1 MDSTLQI
8 NGYDQKW
15 ISSVEIQENFCYICI
30 TPPEEIIQK
39 IENYWINLF
48 NNYVES
54 KEFNKKANKFRLDIR
69 TIDNVTTLYSCV
81 VVGVE
86 LLDTSVK
93 IKVYY
98 RNKTTLS

>member
-1 MDSTLQI
+1 MDAALKI
-8 NGYDQKW
+8 NGYEQKW
-15 ISSVEIQENFCYICI
+15 ISSVEIQENYCYVVIS
-30 TPPEEIIQK
+30 PPEELNDK

-54 KEFNKKANKFRLDIR
+54 REFNKKANKFRLDIR

-81 VVGVE
+81 VIGVE
-86 LLDTSVK
+86 LLDTGIK

-98 RNKTTLS
+98 RNKTTAS